1 MANINYRI
9 KEINQ
14 KVSKDYAIQFDIGK
28 QLKENLKIYNVY
40 KSKSRDFFS
49 NYEEEEE
56 TKNDKYYQEFLSQ
69 LFSDSERKKKSS
81 KSKNIKVNNSPM
93 SNNKKISSPNSL
105 KVQSS
110 LRERNNSKK
119 SSGIK
124 SIGNVSPSNKSDKQV
139 WLKRYYRNSCMIP
152 IVENKLNQDDKNES
166 NIVGNENIT
175 KENNNNFVIQRIQNI
190 NQEEKKTFSN
200 CIKTITFCKTTSNVN
215 KDNNGTSNKVKKNQI
230 VLCCIPF
237 KCL

>member
-14 KVSKDYAIQFDIGK
+14 RVSKDYAIQFDIGK
-28 QLKENLKIYNVY
+28 QLKENLKIYDIH
-40 KSKSRDFFS
+40 KSKSKDFFS
-49 NYEEEEE
+49 NYEEEE
-56 TKNDKYYQEFLSQ
+56 TKNEKYYQEFLSQ
-69 LFSDSERKKKSS
+69 LFTDSERKKKPS
-81 KSKNIKVNNSPM
+81 KIKNSKTSNSPLC
-93 SNNKKISSPNSL
+93 NNKKIFSPNSF
-105 KVQSS
+105 KNQSP
-110 LRERNNSKK
+110 LRINSKK
-119 SSGIK
+119 SSGKK
-124 SIGNVSPSNKSDKQV
+124 SIGNMSPSNKSDKQG

-152 IVENKLNQDDKNES
+152 IVENKLNQDNNEA
-166 NIVGNENIT
+166 NLVEGVK

-190 NQEEKKTFSN
+190 NQEEKKISSN

-215 KDNNGTSNKVKKNQI
+215 KENNNKDNTNKVKQNHI